1 MNIYLLEQDE
11 ATDYDTFDSMVV
23 IAKDEAAAR
32 LIHPEEEWSKTR
44 EACWNQNPTYTSWAT
59 DPSRVEVT
67 LIGTAD
73 PNADEGIVLSSFNA
87 G

>member
-1 MNIYLLEQDE
+1 MNIYLLKQEDNNG
-11 ATDYDTFDSMVV
+11 YDTYDSMVV
-23 IAKDEAAAR
+23 IAKNSSIAKT
-32 LIHPEEEWSKTR
+32 IHPIEELGSRRSVAWKPYSD
-44 EACWNQNPTYTSWAT
+44 AWAVS
-59 DPSRVEVT
+59 PKSVVAY